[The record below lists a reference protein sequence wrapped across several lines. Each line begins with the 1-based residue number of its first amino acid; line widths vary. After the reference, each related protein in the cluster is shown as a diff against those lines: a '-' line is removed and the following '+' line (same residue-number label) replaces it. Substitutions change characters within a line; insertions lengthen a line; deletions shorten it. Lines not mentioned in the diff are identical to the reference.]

1 MADPELQRL
10 ISDRIEEFVADIT
23 RLAREHAV
31 KTLAEALD
39 VDTDGGAGGDGRR
52 KRRPD
57 ELDRLADDIEA
68 FIRDNPG
75 ELMSDIA
82 EHFEATPRELALPVR
97 RLKDA
102 GRVRTEGQR
111 RATRYFAA
119 RKKR

>member
-10 ISDRIEEFVADIT
+10 ISERIDEFVADIT

-39 VDTDGGAGGDGRR
+39 VDTDVGPGGDGRR
-52 KRRPD
+52 KRSPD

-68 FIRDNPG
+68 YVRDNPG

-82 EHFEATPRELALPVR
+82 EHFGATPKGLALPVK

-111 RATRYFAA
+111 RATRYFAG
-119 RKKR
+119 RKQR